1 MYDSF
6 HQLLDVIMFLWV
18 PMMDCH
24 FATHNPHLF
33 KLLTQ
38 IVWVFY
44 EQQEQQIG
52 GYNIIKLSSHVAH
65 WSTMKMTT
73 TTIHSIVSIINI
85 KWMNLQNTSIQKIDN
100 KIQIC

>member
-1 MYDSF
+1 
-6 HQLLDVIMFLWV
+6 
-18 PMMDCH
+18 MDCH

-65 WSTMKMTT
+65 
-73 TTIHSIVSIINI
+73 
-85 KWMNLQNTSIQKIDN
+85 
-100 KIQIC
+100 